1 MVVSRI
7 PANGLGS
14 MAWAPL
20 PGSMMTPG
28 FDSAAALKALAGR
41 IGSLDEPV
49 EIERALDEVT
59 FLCDTLDPELQL
71 LADGLVDTLRRR
83 LAGFPGHA

>member
-1 MVVSRI
+1 
-7 PANGLGS
+7 
-14 MAWAPL
+14 
-20 PGSMMTPG
+20 MMTPG